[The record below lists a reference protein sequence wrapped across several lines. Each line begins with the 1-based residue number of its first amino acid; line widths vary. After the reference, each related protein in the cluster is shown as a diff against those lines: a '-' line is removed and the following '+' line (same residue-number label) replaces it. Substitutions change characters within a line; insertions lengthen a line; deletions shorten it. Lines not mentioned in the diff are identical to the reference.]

1 MVLSNGEFIGTAKS
15 KSVETASCKLN
26 NQHATGGGFEVAP
39 TTAGADGEFAV
50 TSIGPIVPTLPLP
63 PPFQYR
69 GTVFKEDPTSS
80 DALDRKSVV

>member
-1 MVLSNGEFIGTAKS
+1 M
-15 KSVETASCKLN
+15 
-26 NQHATGGGFEVAP
+26 AP

-80 DALDRKSVV
+80 DAFITIHTLCA